1 MHQIDK
7 MSILIKS
14 AKIIDANSK
23 YNGKTLD
30 ILIVNGKIKE
40 IDNSI
45 SKSKAKKIIN
55 KKNLHLSVGWL
66 DTSVCF
72 GEPGLEERETLSNGA
87 KTAALSG
94 FTDIILNAETD
105 PNLDTKADINY
116 ITSKSS
122 EFTTSIHPTGCL
134 TREAKSEKLA
144 DLFEM
149 HKAGAVGFYDFKNS
163 LNNANLLKIALQYV
177 QSFDGLVFSF
187 PFEKSICPEGQIH
200 EGIIST
206 NYGLEGIPSLSE
218 EIMLK
223 RDLKILEY
231 TGGKMHVPCIST
243 KESVQLIK
251 EAKKN
256 KINVTCSVSINNL
269 FFNDEKLKNFDT
281 RFKVLPPIRSEIHR
295 KALIKGLDDGIIDF
309 VTSDH
314 TPIDIDCKKT
324 DFVNSLFGST
334 GMESLFGALNSLFTT
349 KKSIDLLTKNKNV
362 FGIHENKI
370 EEGEVANL
378 TLFDPD
384 YKYIFTKDHIISKS
398 KNSCFIDSNLT
409 GKSFGI
415 ISNNSIQ
422 LIGI

>member
-1 MHQIDK
+1 MHEIDK

-14 AKIIDANSK
+14 AKIFDANSK
-23 YNGKTLD
+23 FNGKILD
-30 ILIVNGKIKE
+30 ILIINGKIVE
-40 IDNSI
+40 IGKRISE
-45 SKSKAKKIIN
+45 SKSKKIIN
-55 KKNLHLSVGWL
+55 EKNLCISVGWL

-72 GEPGLEERETLSNGA
+72 GEPGLEEREILSNGA

-94 FTDIILNAETD
+94 FTDVILNAETD

-122 EFTTSIHPTGCL
+122 EFITNIHPTGCL
-134 TREAKSEKLA
+134 TKEAKSEKLA

-149 HKAGAVGFYDFKNS
+149 HKSGAIGFYDFKKP
-163 LNNANLLKIALQYV
+163 LNNPNLLKIALQYV
-177 QSFDGLVFSF
+177 QGFDGLIFSF
-187 PFEKSICPEGQIH
+187 PFEKSICYDGQIH
-200 EGIIST
+200 EGLIST
-206 NYGLEGIPSLSE
+206 NYGLEGIPALSE
-218 EIMLK
+218 EIMLE

-243 KESVQLIK
+243 KESVKLIK

-256 KINVTCSVSINNL
+256 NINVTCSVSINNL

-281 RFKVLPPIRSEIHR
+281 RFKVLPPIRSEVHR
-295 KALIKGLDDGIIDF
+295 KALLKGLDDGIIDF

-314 TPIDIDCKKT
+314 TPIDIDNKKT

-334 GMESLFGALNSLFTT
+334 GLESFFGALNSLFSTE
-349 KKSIDLLTKNKNV
+349 KSIDILTKNKNV
-362 FGIHENKI
+362 FGIAENKI

-378 TLFDPD
+378 TLFDPN
-384 YKYIFTKDHIISKS
+384 YKYTFTKDHIISKS
-398 KNSCFIDSNLT
+398 KNSCFIDSDLT

-422 LIGI
+422 LIEN

>member
-1 MHQIDK
+1 

-14 AKIIDANSK
+14 AKIFDANSK
-23 YNGKTLD
+23 FNGKTLD
-30 ILIVNGKIKE
+30 ILIINGKIKE
-40 IDNSI
+40 IAKSI
-45 SKSKAKKIIN
+45 SDSKAKKIIN
-55 KKNLHLSVGWL
+55 EKNLCVSVGWL

-94 FTDIILNAETD
+94 FTDVILNAETD

-122 EFTTSIHPTGCL
+122 EFTTNIHPTGCL
-134 TREAKSEKLA
+134 TKEAKSEKLA

-149 HKAGAVGFYDFKNS
+149 HKSGAIGFYDFKKP
-163 LNNANLLKIALQYV
+163 LNNPNLLKISLQYV
-177 QSFDGLVFSF
+177 QGFDGLIFSF

-200 EGIIST
+200 EGLIST
-206 NYGLEGIPSLSE
+206 NYGLEGIPALSE

-243 KESVQLIK
+243 MESVELIK

-256 KINVTCSVSINNL
+256 NVNVTCSVSINNL

-281 RFKVLPPIRSEIHR
+281 RFKVLPPIRSEVHR
-295 KALIKGLDDGIIDF
+295 KALLKGLDEGIIDF

-314 TPIDIDCKKT
+314 TPIDIDNKKT
-324 DFVNSLFGST
+324 DFVNSLFGSI
-334 GMESLFGALNSLFTT
+334 GLESFFGALNSLFSTE
-349 KKSIDLLTKNKNV
+349 KSIDILTKNKNI
-362 FGIHENKI
+362 FGITENKI

-378 TLFDPD
+378 TLFDPN
-384 YKYIFTKDHIISKS
+384 YKYTFTKEHITSKS
-398 KNSCFIDSNLT
+398 KNSCFLDSDLT

-422 LIGI
+422 LIEI

>member
-1 MHQIDK
+1 MHEIDK

-14 AKIIDANSK
+14 AKIFDANSK
-23 YNGKTLD
+23 FNGKILD
-30 ILIVNGKIKE
+30 ILIINGKIVE
-40 IDNSI
+40 IGKRISE
-45 SKSKAKKIIN
+45 SKSKKIIN
-55 KKNLHLSVGWL
+55 EKNLCISVGWL

-72 GEPGLEERETLSNGA
+72 GEPGLEEREILSNGA
-87 KTAALSG
+87 KTAALYG
-94 FTDIILNAETD
+94 FTDVILNAETD

-122 EFTTSIHPTGCL
+122 EFITNIHPTGCL
-134 TREAKSEKLA
+134 TKEAKSEKLA

-149 HKAGAVGFYDFKNS
+149 HKSGAIGFYDFKKP
-163 LNNANLLKIALQYV
+163 LNNPNLLKIALQYV
-177 QSFDGLVFSF
+177 QGFDGLIFSF
-187 PFEKSICPEGQIH
+187 PFEKSICYDGQIH
-200 EGIIST
+200 EGLIST
-206 NYGLEGIPSLSE
+206 NYGLEGIPALSE
-218 EIMLK
+218 EIMLE

-231 TGGKMHVPCIST
+231 TGGKIHVPCIST
-243 KESVQLIK
+243 KESVELIK

-256 KINVTCSVSINNL
+256 NINVTCSVSINNL

-281 RFKVLPPIRSEIHR
+281 RFKVLPPIRSEVHR
-295 KALIKGLDDGIIDF
+295 KALLKGLDDGIIDF

-314 TPIDIDCKKT
+314 TPIDIDNKKT

-334 GMESLFGALNSLFTT
+334 GLESFFGALNSLFSTE
-349 KKSIDLLTKNKNV
+349 KSIDILTKNKNV
-362 FGIHENKI
+362 FGIAENKI

-378 TLFDPD
+378 TLFDPN
-384 YKYIFTKDHIISKS
+384 YKYTFTKDHIISKS

-422 LIGI
+422 LIEN

>member
-1 MHQIDK
+1 

-14 AKIIDANSK
+14 AKIFDANSK
-23 YNGKTLD
+23 FNGKILD
-30 ILIVNGKIKE
+30 ILIINGKIVE
-40 IDNSI
+40 IGKRISE
-45 SKSKAKKIIN
+45 SKSKKIIN
-55 KKNLHLSVGWL
+55 EKNLCISVGWL

-72 GEPGLEERETLSNGA
+72 GEPGLEEREILSNGA

-94 FTDIILNAETD
+94 FTDVILNAETD

-122 EFTTSIHPTGCL
+122 EFIINIHPTGCL
-134 TREAKSEKLA
+134 TKEAKSEKLA

-149 HKAGAVGFYDFKNS
+149 HKSGAIGFYDFKKP
-163 LNNANLLKIALQYV
+163 LNNPNLLKIALQYV
-177 QSFDGLVFSF
+177 QGFDGLIFSF
-187 PFEKSICPEGQIH
+187 PFEKSICYDGQIH
-200 EGIIST
+200 EGLIST
-206 NYGLEGIPSLSE
+206 NYGLEGIPALSE
-218 EIMLK
+218 EIMLE

-243 KESVQLIK
+243 KESVELIK

-256 KINVTCSVSINNL
+256 NINVTCSVSINNL

-281 RFKVLPPIRSEIHR
+281 RFKVLPPIRSEVHR
-295 KALIKGLDDGIIDF
+295 KALLKGLDDGIIDF

-314 TPIDIDCKKT
+314 TPIDIDNKKT

-334 GMESLFGALNSLFTT
+334 GLESFFGALNSLFSTE
-349 KKSIDLLTKNKNV
+349 KSIDILTKNKNI
-362 FGIHENKI
+362 FGIAENKI

-378 TLFDPD
+378 TLFDPN
-384 YKYIFTKDHIISKS
+384 YKYTFTKEHITSKS
-398 KNSCFIDSNLT
+398 KNSCFINSDLT

-422 LIGI
+422 LIEI

>member
-1 MHQIDK
+1 

-14 AKIIDANSK
+14 AKIFDANSK
-23 YNGKTLD
+23 FNGKTLD
-30 ILIVNGKIKE
+30 ILIINGKIKE
-40 IDNSI
+40 IAKSI
-45 SKSKAKKIIN
+45 SDSKAKKIIN
-55 KKNLHLSVGWL
+55 EKNLCVSVGWL

-94 FTDIILNAETD
+94 FTNVILNAETD

-116 ITSKSS
+116 IISKSS
-122 EFTTSIHPTGCL
+122 EFTTNIHPTGCL
-134 TREAKSEKLA
+134 TKEAKSEKLA

-149 HKAGAVGFYDFKNS
+149 HESGAIGFYDFKKP
-163 LNNANLLKIALQYV
+163 LNNPNLLKISLQYV
-177 QSFDGLVFSF
+177 QGFDGLIFSF

-200 EGIIST
+200 EGLIST
-206 NYGLEGIPSLSE
+206 NYGLEGIPALSE

-243 KESVQLIK
+243 KESVELIK

-256 KINVTCSVSINNL
+256 NVNVTCSVSINNL
-269 FFNDEKLKNFDT
+269 FFTDEKLKNFDT
-281 RFKVLPPIRSEIHR
+281 RFKVLPPIRSEVHR
-295 KALIKGLDDGIIDF
+295 KALLKGLDEGIIDF

-314 TPIDIDCKKT
+314 TPIDIDNKKT
-324 DFVNSLFGST
+324 DFVNSLFGSI
-334 GMESLFGALNSLFTT
+334 GLESFFGALNSLFSTE
-349 KKSIDLLTKNKNV
+349 KSIDILTKNKNV
-362 FGIHENKI
+362 FGITENKI

-378 TLFDPD
+378 TLFDPN
-384 YKYIFTKDHIISKS
+384 YKYTFTKEHITSKS
-398 KNSCFIDSNLT
+398 KNSCFLDSDLT

-422 LIGI
+422 LIEI

>member
-1 MHQIDK
+1 MHEIDK

-14 AKIIDANSK
+14 AKIFDANSK
-23 YNGKTLD
+23 FNGKILD
-30 ILIVNGKIKE
+30 ILIINGKIVE
-40 IDNSI
+40 IGKRISE
-45 SKSKAKKIIN
+45 SKSKKIIN
-55 KKNLHLSVGWL
+55 EKNLCVSVGWL

-94 FTDIILNAETD
+94 FTDVILNAETD

-122 EFTTSIHPTGCL
+122 EFITNIHPTGCL
-134 TREAKSEKLA
+134 TKEAKSEKLA

-149 HKAGAVGFYDFKNS
+149 HKSGAIGFYDFKKP
-163 LNNANLLKIALQYV
+163 LNNPNLLKIALQYV
-177 QSFDGLVFSF
+177 QGFDGLIFSF
-187 PFEKSICPEGQIH
+187 PFEKSICYDGQIH
-200 EGIIST
+200 EGLIST
-206 NYGLEGIPSLSE
+206 NYGLEGIPALSE
-218 EIMLK
+218 EIMLE

-243 KESVQLIK
+243 KESVELIK

-256 KINVTCSVSINNL
+256 NINVTCSVSINNL

-281 RFKVLPPIRSEIHR
+281 RFKVLPPIRSEVHR
-295 KALIKGLDDGIIDF
+295 KALLKGLDDGIIDF

-314 TPIDIDCKKT
+314 TPIDIDNKKT

-334 GMESLFGALNSLFTT
+334 GLESFFGALNSLFSTE
-349 KKSIDLLTKNKNV
+349 KSIDILTKNKNV
-362 FGIHENKI
+362 FGIAENKI

-378 TLFDPD
+378 TLFDPN
-384 YKYIFTKDHIISKS
+384 YKYTFTKDHIISKS
-398 KNSCFIDSNLT
+398 KNSCFIDSDLT

-422 LIGI
+422 LIEN

>member
-1 MHQIDK
+1 

-14 AKIIDANSK
+14 AKIFDANSK
-23 YNGKTLD
+23 FNGKILD
-30 ILIVNGKIKE
+30 ILIINGKIVE
-40 IDNSI
+40 IGKRISE
-45 SKSKAKKIIN
+45 SKSKKIIN
-55 KKNLHLSVGWL
+55 EKNLCISVGWL

-94 FTDIILNAETD
+94 FTDVILNAETD

-122 EFTTSIHPTGCL
+122 EFITNIHPTGCL
-134 TREAKSEKLA
+134 TKEAKSEKLA

-149 HKAGAVGFYDFKNS
+149 HKSGAIGFYDFKKP
-163 LNNANLLKIALQYV
+163 LNNPNLLKIALQYV
-177 QSFDGLVFSF
+177 QGFDGLIFSF
-187 PFEKSICPEGQIH
+187 PFEKSICYDGQIH
-200 EGIIST
+200 EGLIST
-206 NYGLEGIPSLSE
+206 NYGLEGMPALSE
-218 EIMLK
+218 EIMLE

-243 KESVQLIK
+243 KESVELIK

-256 KINVTCSVSINNL
+256 NINVTCSVSINNL

-281 RFKVLPPIRSEIHR
+281 RFKVLPPIRSEVHR
-295 KALIKGLDDGIIDF
+295 KALLKGLDDGIIDF

-314 TPIDIDCKKT
+314 TPIDIDNKKT

-334 GMESLFGALNSLFTT
+334 GLESFFGALNSLFSTE
-349 KKSIDLLTKNKNV
+349 KSIDILTKNKNV
-362 FGIHENKI
+362 FGIAENKI

-378 TLFDPD
+378 TLFDPN
-384 YKYIFTKDHIISKS
+384 YKYTFTKDHIISKS
-398 KNSCFIDSNLT
+398 KNSCFIDSDLT

-422 LIGI
+422 LIEN

>member
-1 MHQIDK
+1 

-14 AKIIDANSK
+14 AKIFDANSK
-23 YNGKTLD
+23 FNGKTLD
-30 ILIVNGKIKE
+30 ILIINGKIKE
-40 IDNSI
+40 IAKNI
-45 SKSKAKKIIN
+45 SESKAKKIIN
-55 KKNLHLSVGWL
+55 EKNLCLSVGWL

-94 FTDIILNAETD
+94 FTDVILNAETD

-116 ITSKSS
+116 IISKSS
-122 EFTTSIHPTGCL
+122 EFTTNIHPTGCL
-134 TREAKSEKLA
+134 TKEAKSEKLA

-149 HKAGAVGFYDFKNS
+149 HKSGAIGFYDFKKS
-163 LNNANLLKIALQYV
+163 LNNPNLLKIALQYV
-177 QSFDGLVFSF
+177 QGFDGLIFSF
-187 PFEKSICPEGQIH
+187 PFEKSICSEGQIH
-200 EGIIST
+200 EGLIST
-206 NYGLEGIPSLSE
+206 NYGLEGIPALSE

-231 TGGKMHVPCIST
+231 TGGKMHVPCISS
-243 KESVQLIK
+243 KESVELIK

-256 KINVTCSVSINNL
+256 NVNVTCSVSINNL

-281 RFKVLPPIRSEIHR
+281 RFKVLPPIRSEVHR
-295 KALIKGLDDGIIDF
+295 KALLKGLDEGIIDF

-314 TPIDIDCKKT
+314 TPIDIDNKKT

-334 GMESLFGALNSLFTT
+334 GLESFFGALNSLFSTE
-349 KKSIDLLTKNKNV
+349 KSIDILTKNKNI
-362 FGIHENKI
+362 FGIAENKI
-370 EEGEVANL
+370 EEGQVANL
-378 TLFDPD
+378 TLFDPN
-384 YKYIFTKDHIISKS
+384 YKYTFTKEHITSKS
-398 KNSCFIDSNLT
+398 KNSCFIDSDLT

-422 LIGI
+422 LIEI

>member
-1 MHQIDK
+1 

-14 AKIIDANSK
+14 AKIFDANSK
-23 YNGKTLD
+23 FNGKILD
-30 ILIVNGKIKE
+30 ILIINGKIVE
-40 IDNSI
+40 IGKRISE
-45 SKSKAKKIIN
+45 SKSKKIIN
-55 KKNLHLSVGWL
+55 EKNLCVSVGWL

-72 GEPGLEERETLSNGA
+72 GEPGLEEREILSNGA

-94 FTDIILNAETD
+94 FTDVILNAETD

-122 EFTTSIHPTGCL
+122 EFITNIHPTGCL
-134 TREAKSEKLA
+134 TKEAKSEKLA

-149 HKAGAVGFYDFKNS
+149 HKSGAIGFYDFKKP
-163 LNNANLLKIALQYV
+163 LNNPNLLKIALQYV
-177 QSFDGLVFSF
+177 QGFDGLIFSF
-187 PFEKSICPEGQIH
+187 PFEKSICYDGQIH
-200 EGIIST
+200 EGLIST
-206 NYGLEGIPSLSE
+206 NYGLEGIPALSE
-218 EIMLK
+218 EIMLE

-243 KESVQLIK
+243 KESVELIK

-256 KINVTCSVSINNL
+256 NINVTCSVSINNL

-281 RFKVLPPIRSEIHR
+281 RFKVLPPIRSEVHR
-295 KALIKGLDDGIIDF
+295 KALLKGLDDGIIDF

-314 TPIDIDCKKT
+314 TPIDIDNKKT

-334 GMESLFGALNSLFTT
+334 GLESFFGALNSLFSTE
-349 KKSIDLLTKNKNV
+349 KSIDILTKNKNV
-362 FGIHENKI
+362 FGIAENKI

-378 TLFDPD
+378 TLFDPN
-384 YKYIFTKDHIISKS
+384 YKYTFTKDHIISKS
-398 KNSCFIDSNLT
+398 KNSCFIDSDLT

-422 LIGI
+422 LIEN